1 MNKKENKLISGSVTK
16 SLVSFTIPIFFALLL
31 QVMYGAIDMF
41 IVGNFAQI
49 NDVSGVS
56 TGSQLINFLTSVCA
70 GLAMGTTILV
80 GQKRGERREGDI
92 GGVIA
97 NSIAL
102 FFGISIVLM
111 VVMLIFRDAIVT
123 TMNTPEEALSQTRGY
138 IFYSAIGVPMI
149 FAYNVLGSIFRGL
162 GDSKTPLLAVAI
174 ACVANVIGD
183 LILVAY
189 CGMGASGAAIAT
201 VAAQTIS
208 VIISV
213 YIIRKRSLFNY
224 SMGLR
229 NFKVNWETINRII
242 WLGVPVALQSGLTAL
257 SFLFVMVVVNKF
269 GVIFSAAVGVSEKLV
284 SSILLIPLA
293 FMQSISVFVAQNF
306 GANDFYRTKRG
317 LNVGMMI
324 SGATGV
330 FMAYMCYFHGDMLLS
345 IFTQDPEV
353 IESACSYVDAYVFE
367 MFIVPILFCLTGY
380 LNGCGA
386 TIYVMIQGVVGA
398 IAIRLT
404 LTYVFSTI
412 EPVSLFRIGLATPI
426 ATAVQVLMCI
436 YFISKVDKKISHK
449 TLNSTC
455 KCN

>member
-1 MNKKENKLISGSVTK
+1 MSVTNENKLISGSVAK

-31 QVMYGAIDMF
+31 QVMYGAIGMF

-70 GLAMGTTILV
+70 GFAMGTTILI
-80 GQKRGERREGDI
+80 GQKKGEKREEDI
-92 GGVIA
+92 GAVIA

-102 FFGISIVLM
+102 FFGISL
-111 VVMLIFRDAIVT
+111 VVMTLMLLFRDGIVAG
-123 TMNTPEEALSQTRGY
+123 MNTPEEATTQTRGY

-174 ACVANVIGD
+174 ACVANIVGD
-183 LILVAY
+183 LVLVAH

-201 VAAQTIS
+201 VGAQAIS

-213 YIIRKRSLFNY
+213 YIIRKRSLLNY

-229 NFKVNWETINRII
+229 HFRINWDYIKRVI

-269 GVIFSAAVGVSEKLV
+269 GLVFSAAVGVSEKLV
-284 SSILLIPLA
+284 SSILLIPMA

-306 GANDFYRTKRG
+306 GANELYRTKRG
-317 LNVGMMI
+317 LRVGMMI
-324 SGATGV
+324 SGAAGV

-345 IFTQDPEV
+345 IFNQDPQV
-353 IESACSYVDAYVFE
+353 IAAAGTYLDAYVVE
-367 MFIVPILFCLTGY
+367 MMLVSALFCLTGY

-398 IAIRLT
+398 IVIRLS
-404 LTYVFSTI
+404 LTYIFSLI

-426 ATAVQVLMCI
+426 ATAIQVLMCL
-436 YFISKVDKKISHK
+436 YFIRKIDKKIKHN
-449 TLNSTC
+449 TI
-455 KCN
+455 

>member
-1 MNKKENKLISGSVTK
+1 MSIEKENKLISGGVAK

-80 GQKRGERREGDI
+80 GQKRGERKEEEI
-92 GGVIA
+92 GAVIA

-102 FFGISIVLM
+102 FFGISL
-111 VVMLIFRDAIVT
+111 VVMALMLLFRNNIVVG
-123 TMNTPEEALSQTRGY
+123 MNTPAEAQEQTLGY

-174 ACVANVIGD
+174 ACVANVVGD
-183 LILVAY
+183 LVLVAY

-201 VAAQTIS
+201 VVAQTIS
-208 VIISV
+208 VVVSI
-213 YIIRKRSLFNY
+213 YIIRARSLFSY

-229 NFKVNWETINRII
+229 RFKVNGAYMRRVIL
-242 WLGVPVALQSGLTAL
+242 LGVPVALQSGLTAL

-269 GVIFSAAVGVSEKLV
+269 GVVFSAGVGVAEKLV
-284 SSILLIPLA
+284 SSILLIPMA

-306 GANDFYRTKRG
+306 GANDLYRTKRG
-317 LNVGMMI
+317 LKVGIMI
-324 SGATGV
+324 SGAAGL
-330 FMAYMCYFHGDMLLS
+330 FMSYMCYFHGDMLLG
-345 IFTQDPEV
+345 IFNQDPEV
-353 IESACSYVDAYVFE
+353 IAAANSYLNAYVVE
-367 MFIVPILFCLTGY
+367 MLIVPILFCLTGY

-398 IAIRLT
+398 IAIRLS
-404 LTYVFSTI
+404 LTFIFSLI
-412 EPVSLFRIGLATPI
+412 EPVSLFRIGLATPT
-426 ATAVQVLMCI
+426 ATAVQVLMCL
-436 YFISKVDKKISHK
+436 YFISQVDKKIRG
-449 TLNSTC
+449 L
-455 KCN
+455 

>member
-1 MNKKENKLISGSVTK
+1 MDIEKENKLTSGSVTK
-16 SLVSFTIPIFFALLL
+16 ALVSFTIPIFFALLL

-80 GQKRGERREGDI
+80 GQKRGEKREDEI
-92 GGVIA
+92 GAVIA

-102 FFGISIVLM
+102 FFAISL
-111 VVMLIFRDAIVT
+111 VVMVIMLLFRDGIVAG
-123 TMNTPEEALSQTRGY
+123 MNTPLEAIQQTGGY

-174 ACVANVIGD
+174 ACVANIIGD
-183 LILVAY
+183 LVLVAY

-201 VAAQTIS
+201 VGAQTLS
-208 VIISV
+208 VVISV

-229 NFKVNWETINRII
+229 TFNVNWEYVKRVVL
-242 WLGVPVALQSGLTAL
+242 LGVPVALQSGLTAL

-269 GVIFSAAVGVSEKLV
+269 GLIFSAAVGVSEKLV
-284 SSILLIPLA
+284 SSILLIPMA

-317 LNVGMMI
+317 LKVGMMI
-324 SGATGV
+324 SGAAGV
-330 FMAYMCYFHGDMLLS
+330 FMAYMCYFHGDILLG
-345 IFTQDPEV
+345 IFNQDPDV
-353 IESACSYVDAYVFE
+353 IAAAGRYLDAYVVE
-367 MFIVPILFCLTGY
+367 MLLVPALFCLTGY

-386 TIYVMIQGVVGA
+386 TIYVMIQGIVGA
-398 IAIRLT
+398 ILIRLS
-404 LTYVFSTI
+404 LTFIFSLI

-426 ATAVQVLMCI
+426 ATAIQVIMCL
-436 YFISKVDKKISHK
+436 YFIRKIDKKIFPILTHQ
-449 TLNSTC
+449 
-455 KCN
+455 

>member
-1 MNKKENKLISGSVTK
+1 MRVEKENKLISGSVSK

-56 TGSQLINFLTSVCA
+56 TGSQLINFITSLCA
-70 GLAMGTTILV
+70 GFAMGTTILV
-80 GQKRGERREGDI
+80 GQKRGEKRDEEI
-92 GGVIA
+92 GAVIA

-102 FFGISIVLM
+102 FFGISLVIM
-111 VVMLIFRDAIVT
+111 AVMLLFRNSIVT
-123 TMNTPEEALSQTRGY
+123 GMNTPEEAISQTREY

-174 ACVANVIGD
+174 ACIANIIGD
-183 LILVAY
+183 MVLVAY

-201 VAAQTIS
+201 VGAQTIS

-213 YIIRKRSLFNY
+213 YIIRTRSLLNY

-229 NFKVNWETINRII
+229 RFKPNWEYMRRVI

-269 GVIFSAAVGVSEKLV
+269 GLIFSAAVGVTEKLV
-284 SSILLIPLA
+284 GAILLIPMA

-306 GANDFYRTKRG
+306 GANDLYRTKRG
-317 LNVGMMI
+317 LKVGMMI
-324 SGATGV
+324 SGSAGLI
-330 FMAYMCYFHGDMLLS
+330 MAYMCYFHGRILLS
-345 IFTQDPEV
+345 IFNQDPLV
-353 IESACSYVDAYVFE
+353 IEAANSYLNAYVVE
-367 MFIVPILFCLTGY
+367 MFVVPILFCLTGY
-380 LNGCGA
+380 LNGYGA

-398 IAIRLT
+398 IAIRLS
-404 LTYVFSTI
+404 LTYIFSLI
-412 EPVSLFRIGLATPI
+412 EPVSLYRIGLATPT

-436 YFISKVDKKISHK
+436 YFISIIDKKIRRRIE
-449 TLNSTC
+449 
-455 KCN
+455 